1 MPAFHHNDR
10 SSPVILDALRK
21 AGPMTVPELAAF
33 LDMPIRTVHR
43 RLVAMN
49 AAKMIHVPRWEHP
62 GPKGGRYTPVYRF
75 GPGRD
80 VRRQPA
86 KTQDQHNE
94 RHRERHKR
102 NREAA
107 AVTRPV
113 IKAAKRDPFNP
124 FAGLMA
130 QVTR

>member
-10 SSPVILDALRK
+10 SSPAILEALRT
-21 AGPMTVPELAAF
+21 AGAMTVPELADF

-43 RLVAMN
+43 RLTRMHEL
-49 AAKMIHVPRWEHP
+49 KLIHLAPWRHP
-62 GPKGGRYTPVYRF
+62 GPQGGRVTPVYRF

-80 VRRQPA
+80 HGKPPKKTAEDKKVRDRA
-86 KTQDQHNE
+86 
-94 RHRERHKR
+94 RHKR

-113 IKAAKRDPFNP
+113 LKAAKRDRGNP